1 MNETPPV
8 AIIGAGLA
16 GLTSAIYLRRQGIP
30 VQVFEASPHLAGLA
44 RSFESGDGFTYDFGA
59 HFITNRLAAAIGY
72 SAHCLDVPRYG
83 ETFWLRGGNCRY
95 PFGFARRPRFVLS
108 ALAAKLHFGSKPA
121 TAADWFRSKYGRVL
135 ANEVAIP
142 ITEAW
147 SGAPAEDLSTAVGE
161 KIPSSILRTF
171 LLRVAGK
178 MTRKTVAI
186 GYCHTLAESPHVWHV
201 YPRGGI
207 GAMCQHMADEVRDCI
222 QTESPVEAI
231 LTQNG
236 RAVGVR
242 VKGKEHAAAAVVST
256 APAHILAKLVQ
267 GTDALQPLA
276 KFRYRPMVFVNMR
289 FEGRGL
295 LSDVVVW
302 TPGKEFP
309 FFRLTETPLSMP
321 WLAPDG
327 KTMITADL
335 GCQVGDDVWKMPDE
349 ALGKLCLA
357 GLERIVPE
365 AAKLYDGCRV
375 LRTPLA
381 YPVFLNE
388 YEPQRKAFEKSTG
401 IERLYSVGRNGEF
414 QHILMEDVFWRTRR
428 KMRQL
433 VKELAT

>member
-1 MNETPPV
+1 MKQLPV
-8 AIIGAGLA
+8 AVIGAGLA

-30 VQVFEASPHLAGLA
+30 VQVYEASPHLAGLA

-72 SAHCLDVPRYG
+72 SAQCLHVPRYG
-83 ETFWLRGGNCRY
+83 ESFWLRGRPCRY
-95 PFGFARRPRFVLS
+95 PFGFARRPGFVMS
-108 ALAAKLHFGSKPA
+108 ALAAKLSFRSKPA
-121 TAADWFRSKYGRVL
+121 TAAEWFCSKYGRVL

-147 SGAPAEDLSTAVGE
+147 CGAPAETLSPAVGE
-161 KIPSSILRTF
+161 KIPSSILKTF
-171 LLRVAGK
+171 MLRVAGC

-207 GAMCQHMADEVRDCI
+207 GAMCQQMAGEVQDCI

-231 LTQNG
+231 LTENG

-242 VKGKEHAAAAVVST
+242 VKGVEHPAAAVIST
-256 APAHILAKLVQ
+256 APVHILAKLVQ
-267 GTDALQPLA
+267 GTDGLQQLS

-289 FEGRGL
+289 FAGRGL
-295 LSDVVVW
+295 LPDVVVW
-302 TPGKEFP
+302 TPGKDFP

-321 WLAPDG
+321 WLAPEG
-327 KTMITADL
+327 KTMITADV
-335 GCQVGDDVWKMPDE
+335 GCQVGDETWKMTDE
-349 ALGKLCLA
+349 QLGALCLKH
-357 GLERIVPE
+357 
-365 AAKLYDGCRV
+365 AKALIPDADSRYDGCRV

-381 YPVFLNE
+381 YPMFLNE
-388 YEPQRKAFEKSTG
+388 YEPERKAFEQTTG

-433 VKELAT
+433 VGELAS